1 VLGRGGSLDS
11 LDGFGVAIA
20 VPGTVAAPVLGFVVD
35 ILGFTRL
42 VFVLRLDQVG
52 SVEEGTFLGTDIQ
65 ERSLNTGK
73 DCFYF
78 AEVDV
83 PDGTPGIGT
92 VDQEFN
98 KTVVLENRHAGFPLA
113 S

>member
-1 VLGRGGSLDS
+1 M
-11 LDGFGVAIA
+11 
-20 VPGTVAAPVLGFVVD
+20 
-35 ILGFTRL
+35 
-42 VFVLRLDQVG
+42 
-52 SVEEGTFLGTDIQ
+52 EEGTFLGADIQ
-65 ERSLNTGK
+65 ERGLNTGK
-73 DCFYF
+73 DRFYF

-98 KTVVLENRHAGFPLA
+98 KAVVLENRHAGFPLA